1 MNRRDFLIKT
11 GAAAAGCAIGGL
23 PSSFGAASS
32 ARPGSPGSGVAI
44 VCDPADPIAA
54 APPVQWAVGQ
64 LRQAL
69 AQRGLAVR
77 VCARLDEANPADL
90 CVVATGATSAAAR
103 DAGLAVPADAEA
115 LAISP
120 GRLGSRDVLLAG
132 GRDVRGLV
140 YALTELADAV
150 THGNEPQAV
159 LHPTRG
165 IAERP
170 ANPVR
175 SVMRMVVSEVEDK
188 PWFNDRDFW
197 RRYLSLLVT
206 ERFNRFNLALGL
218 GYDRVNNVTDTYFY
232 FAYPFLLSVPG
243 YDVRATNVS
252 DAEREQNLAMLRF
265 ISDEAAARGLQ
276 FQLGIWTHA
285 YTWINSP
292 NANHV
297 IEGLTPQTQG
307 TYSRDAL
314 ALVLKACPN
323 ITGVTFRIHGESGV
337 AEGNYDL
344 WRTIFDGCVRS
355 GRRVELDMHAKGMD
369 ETMVA
374 TALNTGLPV
383 TISPKYWAEH
393 MGLPYHQAAIRAT
406 ELPKRARGTGLY
418 AQSDGARSFLRY
430 GYGDL
435 LTEERRYGIVHRI
448 WPGTQRLLLWG
459 DPVFAAGYGRA
470 MSFCGSRGC
479 EIFDPLS
486 FKGREGSG
494 LANNGGRDGYADA
507 TMRPAGGDFEKFS
520 YTYRLWGRMLYNPD
534 AAPDTWQRELR
545 HDHGAAAA
553 AVEAALAPASRV
565 LPLLTTA
572 HTPSASNYSYWPEM
586 GVNMSIVDEA
596 SPRPYGE
603 TPAPRRFGTAS
614 PLDPQLFTK
623 AADFADELVS
633 GRVTGKYSP
642 VEVAQ
647 WLEDFAQTAADNLV
661 AAGNQS
667 TDRNAP
673 AFRRVAVD
681 VTAQLELGRY
691 YAKKFRSAVLYELYL
706 RTGETAAL
714 DAAVTMY
721 RSAREAW
728 ARLAEAT
735 TGVYLTDLTFA
746 AAPFERGHWADRLP
760 GIDRDI
766 ALMEKQRSAAPS
778 AQTKIL
784 GVTPEKLAALVG
796 EVLGRPQRSAPGVAH
811 VPPKSFRRGESV
823 MLALAS
829 TGGMAAPKTVQLYY
843 RRTHQAEAWRVVAM
857 EAAADG
863 YRAAI
868 PADYADSAYPLEYY
882 FEIAGASGRPALFP
896 GLGKHLND
904 QPYFVV
910 RSRTAT
916 A

>member
-1 MNRRDFLIKT
+1 MNRRDFLIQT
-11 GAAAAGCAIGGL
+11 GAAAAGCAFGGL
-23 PSSFGAASS
+23 LSGCASTDGS
-32 ARPGSPGSGVAI
+32 RTENPGRGMAI
-44 VCDPADPIAA
+44 VCDPGDPIVSARPA
-54 APPVQWAVGQ
+54 QWAVEQ

-69 AQRGLAVR
+69 VQRGLAVR
-77 VCARLDEANPADL
+77 VCARLDEANATDI
-90 CVVATGATSAAAR
+90 CVVATGGNSPLAR
-103 DAGLAVPADAEA
+103 DAGLAMPTEAEA
-115 LAISP
+115 LAIAP
-120 GRLGSRDVLLAG
+120 GRLGRRDVLLVG

-150 THGNEPQAV
+150 AHGNEPQAV
-159 LHPTRG
+159 LHPAR
-165 IAERP
+165 AVVERP

-188 PWFNDRDFW
+188 PWFNDREFW

-206 ERFNRFNLALGL
+206 QRFNRFNLALGL

-252 DAEREQNLAMLRF
+252 AAERDQNLAMLRF
-265 ISDEAAARGLQ
+265 ISDEAAARGLL

-292 NANHV
+292 NATHV

-314 ALVLKACPN
+314 ALVLKECPN

-344 WRTIFDGCVRS
+344 WKTIFDGCVRS
-355 GRRVELDMHAKGMD
+355 GRRVDLDMHAKGMD
-369 ETMVA
+369 QGMVDA
-374 TALNTGLPV
+374 ALGTGLPV

-406 ELPKRARGTGLY
+406 ELPKREKGTGLY

-435 LTEERRYGIVHRI
+435 LSEDRRYGVVHRI

-459 DPVFAAGYGRA
+459 DPAFAAEYGRA

-494 LANNGGRDGYADA
+494 LPNNGGRDGYANPA
-507 TMRPAGGDFEKFS
+507 MRPAGGDFEKFA

-534 AAPDTWQRELR
+534 AAPDTWQREMR
-545 HDHGAAAA
+545 RDHGAAAA
-553 AVEAALAPASRV
+553 EMETALANASRV

-596 SPRPYGE
+596 SSRPYGE

-614 PLDPQLFTK
+614 PLDPQLFVR
-623 AADFADELVS
+623 AEEFADELLA
-633 GRVTGKYSP
+633 GRASGKYSP

-647 WLEDFAQTAADNLV
+647 WLEDFAQTAAESLV
-661 AAGNQS
+661 AAES
-667 TDRNAP
+667 KVADRNAP

-681 VTAQLELGRY
+681 VTAQLELGRF
-691 YAKKFRSAVLYELYL
+691 YAKKFRAAVLYALYL
-706 RTGETAAL
+706 RTGESVALEAAI
-714 DAAVTMY
+714 TTY
-721 RSAREAW
+721 REAREAW
-728 ARLAEAT
+728 ARLAQAT
-735 TGVYLTDLTFA
+735 TGVYLGDLTFA
-746 AAPFERGHWADRLP
+746 AAPFERGNWADRLP
-760 GIDRDI
+760 AIDKDI
-766 ALMEKQRSAAPS
+766 ALMEQKKSATPAPTTVAS
-778 AQTKIL
+778 GATPAQ
-784 GVTPEKLAALVG
+784 VAALVR
-796 EVLGRPQRSAPGVAH
+796 EVLGRPQRAAAAVAH
-811 VPPKSFRRGESV
+811 VPPRSFSRGEPV
-823 MLALAS
+823 PLVLTATVEA
-829 TGGMAAPKTVQLYY
+829 AAPKTVQLYY
-843 RRTHQAEAWRVVAM
+843 RRTHQAEAWHTVAM
-857 EAAADG
+857 DPGAGG
-863 YRAAI
+863 YRATI
-868 PADYADSAYPLEYY
+868 PGDYTGTPFPLEYY
-882 FEIAGASGRPALFP
+882 FEVTGASGRPSLYP
-896 GLGKHLND
+896 GLGANLCT
-904 QPYFVV
+904 QPYFVL
-910 RSRTAT
+910 RS
-916 A
+916 